1 MNNKRNILLTLLAA
15 LLLIVPAAVFAQ
27 DTEGE
32 AEDDLPDCPAFE
44 GEAAPVRISY
54 YMGEGTAFQR
64 TGQLGSA
71 TFSYTC
77 IIEVI
82 DPSYI
87 PAYIGRAN
95 IYTRNR
101 DYDRAIEDLTTIID
115 LDSQSVDAYNNRGI
129 INALIGEGETLEARY
144 ADAIAD
150 FEAAIAIDGGY
161 VPALNNR
168 AIVHVILEEYD
179 EAIAIFEEIL
189 ANSNVDQA
197 LTLIRNPEDDTE
209 LPDFSRDEAQAYAM
223 LGLIRSAQALDN
235 YDDYLTVTRGA
246 ADGRIQSAA
255 GALESRFTFEL
266 RVDDGSYFI
275 VADFAE
281 EEAEVTGE

>member
-1 MNNKRNILLTLLAA
+1 MNKRNTLLALLAA
-15 LLLIVPAAVFAQ
+15 LLLIVPALVLAQ
-27 DTEGE
+27 EATEE
-32 AEDDLPDCPAFE
+32 PEVEEELPDCPAFE
-44 GEAAPVRISY
+44 GEPSEVRISY
-54 YMGEGTAFQR
+54 YMGEGTAFVR

-82 DPSYI
+82 DDSYI

-101 DYDRAIEDLTTIID
+101 DYERAIEDLTRIIE
-115 LDSQSVDAYNNRGI
+115 LDPQSTAAYNNRGI
-129 INALIGEGETLEARY
+129 INALQDGGETAY
-144 ADAIAD
+144 VDAIAD
-150 FEAAIAIDGGY
+150 FESALDIDGEF

-168 AIVHVILEEYD
+168 AIIYIIQEDYD
-179 EAIAIFEEIL
+179 AAIAIFEGIL
-189 ANSNVDQA
+189 ANSNVDAA
-197 LTLIRNPEDDTE
+197 LNIIRDPENETE
-209 LPDFSRDEAQAYAM
+209 LPDFTSNEAQAYAM
-223 LGLIRSAQALDN
+223 LGLIRSAQALEN
-235 YDDYLTVTRGA
+235 YDDYLTATRGA

-275 VADFAE
+275 VASFDDE
-281 EEAEVTGE
+281 DES

>member
-1 MNNKRNILLTLLAA
+1 MNKRNTLLTLLAA
-15 LLLIVPAAVFAQ
+15 LLLIVPALVFAQ
-27 DTEGE
+27 EATEQPE
-32 AEDDLPDCPAFE
+32 ADLPDCPAFE
-44 GEAAPVRISY
+44 GDPSEVRISY
-54 YMGEGTAFQR
+54 YMGEGTAFVR

-82 DPSYI
+82 DDTYI
-87 PAYIGRAN
+87 PAYIGRAT

-101 DYDRAIEDLTTIID
+101 DYERAIADLTRIIE
-115 LDSQSVDAYNNRGI
+115 LDPQSTAAYNNRGI
-129 INALIGEGETLEARY
+129 INALQDSGETEY

-150 FEAAIAIDGGY
+150 FEAAIDIDGGY

-168 AIVHVILEEYD
+168 AIIHIIQQEYD
-179 EAIAIFEEIL
+179 EAIAIFEGIL
-189 ANSNVDQA
+189 ANSNVDAA
-197 LTLIRNPEDDTE
+197 LTIIRDPENDSE
-209 LPDFSRDEAQAYAM
+209 LPDFSSNEAQAYAM
-223 LGLIRSAQALDN
+223 IGLIRSAQALEN
-235 YDDYLTVTRGA
+235 YDAYLTATRGA

-275 VADFAE
+275 VARFDDE
-281 EEAEVTGE
+281 DES

>member
-1 MNNKRNILLTLLAA
+1 MNKRNTLLSIFVFAA
-15 LLLIVPAAVFAQ
+15 LLLTVSAVVFAQ
-27 DTEGE
+27 DATEE
-32 AEDDLPDCPAFE
+32 PEPEQELPDCPAFE
-44 GEAAPVRISY
+44 GEPAEVRISY
-54 YMGEGTAFQR
+54 YMGEGTAFVR

-82 DPSYI
+82 DANYI

-101 DYDRAIEDLTTIID
+101 DYDLAVADLTRIIE
-115 LDSQSVDAYNNRGI
+115 LDPQSKAAYNNRGI
-129 INALIGEGETLEARY
+129 INALVDAGETNY
-144 ADAIAD
+144 ADAVAD
-150 FEAAIAIDGGY
+150 FEQAIGIDANY

-168 AIVHVILEEYD
+168 AIIHIINEEYED
-179 EAIAIFEEIL
+179 AIAIFEGIL
-189 ANSNVDQA
+189 ANSNVDDA
-197 LTLIRNPEDDTE
+197 LTIIRDPENESE
-209 LPDFSRDEAQAYAM
+209 LPEFTSAEAQAYAM
-223 LGLIRSAQALDN
+223 LGLIRSAQALEN
-235 YDDYLTVTRGA
+235 YDDYLTVTRGS

-275 VADFAE
+275 VASFDDADTPSE
-281 EEAEVTGE
+281 E